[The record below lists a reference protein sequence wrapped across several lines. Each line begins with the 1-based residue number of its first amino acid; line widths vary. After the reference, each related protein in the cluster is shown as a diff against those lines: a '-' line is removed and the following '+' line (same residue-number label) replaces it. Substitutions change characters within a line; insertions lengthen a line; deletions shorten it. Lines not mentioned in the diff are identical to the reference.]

1 MMRTLGILVSG
12 CLVACGSVAYAA
24 PAKKTS
30 PPVEPPMQ
38 VHVVRSAHPG
48 CEPQCLQWIA
58 AQGKIG
64 PDLVGQFKKVLSQLG
79 DRKLPILIDSSG
91 GSVNDA
97 LAIGRLVRAK
107 GLDVVVTKTLFTPCA
122 PTDMACRKS
131 KAGGEIKGLA
141 QASLSK
147 CASSCAFIL
156 AGGTRRFVGQGTF
169 VGVHQI
175 TMILRM
181 YRILT
186 RHSFGVP
193 VETQKTF
200 VSEQKVGQKSPQ
212 TQSTYSNMKRYFAE
226 MGIGDDIM
234 PLIMST
240 PTDSIRWL
248 TADELRST
256 RLATHAVNGEQLI
269 TGVAAPPPA
278 RPNDP
283 TRIVPPSSLFLNPPA
298 APAK

>member
-1 MMRTLGILVSG
+1 MMRTFGILLSG
-12 CLVACGSVAYAA
+12 CLVACGSAAYAA
-24 PAKKTS
+24 PAKKTP
-30 PPVEPPMQ
+30 PPVDPPMQ

-64 PDLVGQFKKVLSQLG
+64 PDSVSQFKKVLSQLG
-79 DRKLPILIDSSG
+79 DRKLPILIDSTG

-122 PTDMACRKS
+122 PTDTACRKS
-131 KAGGEIKGLA
+131 KAGGELKGLA

-200 VSEQKVGQKSPQ
+200 ISEQKVGQKSPQ
-212 TQSTYSNMKRYFAE
+212 TQSTYTNMKRYFAE
-226 MGIGDDIM
+226 MGIGDDIL

-256 RLATHAVNGEQLI
+256 RLATHAINGEQLI
-269 TGVAAPPPA
+269 TGVASPPSA

-283 TRIVPPSSLFLNPPA
+283 TRIAPPSSLFLKPPA
-298 APAK
+298 APSK